1 MIDNNSSTI
10 LITGATGLLGA
21 HLLRTLLA
29 EGYTNLRA
37 LRRTTSDMKQVAD
50 IADQIEWI
58 EGDILDIFSLEN
70 ALENVEKVYH
80 CAAMIS
86 YQPSDAAKMLKV
98 NVEGTA
104 NVVNSALEK
113 GVKRLIYAS
122 SIAAIG
128 ENKKENTSKFITEKT
143 PWERSP
149 NNSDYAISKY
159 LAEQEV
165 WRGAAEGLEVAVV
178 NPSIILGYGDW
189 RESSTTLFRQVWKG
203 LNYYPTG
210 TTGYVDVKDVARF
223 MLRLMESNIQ
233 EQRYILNGENL
244 RFQDFF
250 NQVADALG
258 KKRPSHAVAPWLAG
272 VAWRVEW
279 LRAQLTGKAPIL
291 TKSSAYTSSQIR
303 CYDNT
308 KSLNAFSD
316 FHYTPIAK
324 TIKEVGAQFAR
335 LSP

>member
-1 MIDNNSSTI
+1 MTYNSSSTI

-21 HLLRTLLA
+21 QLLRTLLA

-37 LRRTTSDMKQVAD
+37 LRRPTSDWTQVAD
-50 IADQIEWI
+50 IADQIEWV

-86 YQPSDAAKMLKV
+86 YQPKDAVKMLKV

-113 GVKRLIYAS
+113 GVKRLIYVS
-122 SIAAIG
+122 SIAALG
-128 ENKKENTSKFITEKT
+128 ENKKENASKLITEKT

-159 LAEQEV
+159 LAEQEA

-203 LNYYPTG
+203 LNYYPVG
-210 TTGYVDVKDVARF
+210 TTGYVAVQDVARF
-223 MLRLMESNIQ
+223 MVLLMESTLQ
-233 EQRYILNGENL
+233 EERYILNGENL

-258 KKRPSHAVAPWLAG
+258 KKRPSHRVAPWLARL
-272 VAWRVEW
+272 AWRVEW
-279 LRAQLTGKAPIL
+279 LRSKITGSAPLLTQSTAH
-291 TKSSAYTSSQIR
+291 TSSKNR

-316 FHYTPIAK
+316 FRYTSIK
-324 TIKEVGAQFAR
+324 TTIKELGERFAAQAN
-335 LSP
+335 